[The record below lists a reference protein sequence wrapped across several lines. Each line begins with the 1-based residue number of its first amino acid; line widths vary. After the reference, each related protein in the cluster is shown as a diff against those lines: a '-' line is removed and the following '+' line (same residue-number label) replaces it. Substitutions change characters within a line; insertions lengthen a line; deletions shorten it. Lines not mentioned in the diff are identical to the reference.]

1 MKQAPLTACR
11 GRASLALRRV
21 GAACILAMPGAVAAQ
36 SPAPDSI
43 RSTRSGVYSEAQSA
57 QGREIYALN
66 CMTCHTPASHAG
78 SEFTAKWEGRLFWDL
93 FQYVRESMP
102 KSEPGSLTAREYLA
116 VLAYLLKMN
125 DMPGGP
131 QELPVDSTSLSRIRI
146 EFKPPRDTSAKR

>member
-1 MKQAPLTACR
+1 MNRVRLTACR
-11 GRASLALRRV
+11 PRLPLALRLV
-21 GAACILAMPGAVAAQ
+21 GAACILAMPGVGAAQ

-66 CMTCHTPASHAG
+66 CMNCHTPVSHAG
-78 SEFTAKWEGRLFWDL
+78 PEFTAKWEGRLFWDL
-93 FQYVRESMP
+93 FQYVSESMP

-131 QELPVDSTSLSRIRI
+131 DELPGDSTSLSRIRI
-146 EFKPPRDTSAKR
+146 EFKPARDTSAKR